1 MNSVVLITG
10 VAGGIGKATAQLFH
24 DAGWKVWG
32 VDVKGGDAPSGVDHY
47 VQADVSKV
55 EDVEHIVSSLNER
68 VGRLDALVNN
78 AAIQITKPLVETE
91 PKEWDHL
98 MDVNVRAAYLLVRQ
112 SHSLLKEG
120 GASIV
125 NVSSVHAVA
134 TSAEIAAYATSKG
147 ALQAFSRAL
156 SIELASDDIRVN
168 AVLPG
173 AVDTHML
180 RAGLERGHA
189 EDGSM
194 EDRLQAFG
202 RKHVIGRIG
211 QPEEIAET
219 ILFLADEARSSFIT
233 GQSLI
238 VDGGATARLSTE

>member
-1 MNSVVLITG
+1 MESVVLITG
-10 VAGGIGKATAQLFH
+10 VAGGIGSATAQVFH
-24 DAGWKVWG
+24 NAGWHVWG
-32 VDVKGGDAPSGVDHY
+32 VDVRGGESPAGVDRY
-47 VQADVSKV
+47 VQADVSEIEEV
-55 EDVEHIVSSLNER
+55 ERIMSTLGRE

-78 AAIQITKPLVETE
+78 AAIQITKPLVETD
-91 PKEWDHL
+91 PDEWDHL
-98 MDVNVRAAYLLVRQ
+98 MNVNVRAAYLLVRQ
-112 SHSLLKEG
+112 TYPLLKKN

-147 ALQAFSRAL
+147 ALLAFSRAL

-180 RAGLERGHA
+180 RAGLDREHAGDGDMEERL
-189 EDGSM
+189 
-194 EDRLQAFG
+194 RAFG
-202 RKHVIGRIG
+202 EKHVIGRIG

-219 ILFLADEARSSFIT
+219 ILFLADGARSSFVT

>member
-1 MNSVVLITG
+1 MESVVLITG
-10 VAGGIGKATAQLFH
+10 VAGGIGKATAQVFH
-24 DAGWKVWG
+24 DAGWTVWG
-32 VDVKGGDAPSGVDHY
+32 VDVKGGEAPSGVDHY
-47 VQADVSKV
+47 VQADVSEIKG
-55 EDVEHIVSSLNER
+55 VEHVISTLDER
-68 VGRLDALVNN
+68 VGQLDALVNN

-91 PKEWDHL
+91 PEEWDHL
-98 MDVNVRAAYLLVRQ
+98 MNVNLRAAYLLVRQ
-112 SHSLLKEG
+112 SYPLLNEG

-147 ALQAFSRAL
+147 ALQALSRAL

-180 RAGLERGHA
+180 RAGLERDHA
-189 EDGSM
+189 GDGDM
-194 EDRLQAFG
+194 DERLQAFG
-202 RKHVIGRIG
+202 EKHVIGRIG

-219 ILFLADEARSSFIT
+219 ILFLADGARSSFVT